1 MPATSSHSGG
11 QQWLKGAVVII
22 TGAGSGIGAASALE
36 LARRGARPVLVDCDA
51 AELAQACAA
60 AGSDLLAIQADV
72 TVPEDCQAMVRAV
85 LQRHG
90 RIDVVWAN
98 AGISSFGPLAY
109 TDPQAWQRCIEVNV
123 LGTFHTVRAALPEIM
138 RSKGQVVVSASVSSF
153 AHPPCVSAYAASKA
167 AVEAMCNAW
176 RIELAAH
183 GVGVSIMH
191 ASWVSTPLATEG
203 NMHPGF
209 RRLRATMPAVLNQD
223 IEADH
228 AARLI
233 VDGISARSRRIWVP
247 GWVRVLHWLRPFL
260 HTQWAERALRQAA
273 PEIEAHFI
281 DLMNTHGVAAS
292 SYPPRELARST
303 GTAGKAPPNP
313 ADG

>member
-1 MPATSSHSGG
+1 MPAVSSRSGG
-11 QQWLKGAVVII
+11 TQWLKGSVVII

-51 AELAQACAA
+51 AELARACAA
-60 AGSDLLAIQADV
+60 TGSDLLAIQADV
-72 TVPEDCQAMVRAV
+72 AVPEDCHAMVRAV

-98 AGISSFGPLAY
+98 AGISSFGPLAH
-109 TDPQAWQRCIEVNV
+109 TDPRAWQRCIEVNV
-123 LGTFHTVRAALPEIM
+123 LGTFHTVRAALPEII

-183 GVGVSIMH
+183 GVGVSIIH
-191 ASWVSTPLATEG
+191 ASWVRTPLTTEG

-209 RRLRATMPAVLNQD
+209 RRLRATMPSVLNQD
-223 IEADH
+223 IEADQ

-233 VDGISARSRRIWVP
+233 ADGISARARRIWVP
-247 GWVRVLHWLRPFL
+247 GWVRLLHWLRPLL
-260 HTQWAERALRQAA
+260 HTPWAERALRQAA

-281 DLMNTHGVAAS
+281 DLMTSNGAAAS
-292 SYPPRELARST
+292 SYPPRELTRSIE
-303 GTAGKAPPNP
+303 AAAKAPPNRS
-313 ADG
+313 AD

>member
-1 MPATSSHSGG
+1 MLAASSRSGG
-11 QQWLKGAVVII
+11 TQWLEGSVVII

-72 TVPEDCQAMVRAV
+72 TVPEDCQAMVRTV
-85 LQRHG
+85 LQRYG

-98 AGISSFGPLAY
+98 AGISSFGPLAH
-109 TDPQAWQRCIEVNV
+109 TDPRAWQRCIEVNV

-183 GVGVSIMH
+183 GVGVSIIH
-191 ASWVSTPLATEG
+191 ASWVRTSLTTEG

-209 RRLRATMPAVLNQD
+209 RRLRATMPSVLNQD
-223 IEADH
+223 IEANH
-228 AARLI
+228 AAQLI
-233 VDGISARSRRIWVP
+233 ADGISARARRIWVP
-247 GWVRVLHWLRPFL
+247 GWVRLLHWLRPLL

-273 PEIEAHFI
+273 PEIEDHFI
-281 DLMNTHGVAAS
+281 DLMTTHGVAAS
-292 SYPPRELARST
+292 SYPPRELNRSIE
-303 GTAGKAPPNP
+303 TAAKASHKQR
-313 ADG
+313 AD